1 MRKIFTFCTA
11 AAILTSCLS
20 GCNTKKTTKK
30 PEPATVSTTT
40 TVPPATEV
48 QDNAGKHFLG
58 KWESYKAIVL
68 GQEYETEYAGYPLS
82 AVAKVEIFED
92 HTATMIV
99 ALNPHGKERTYDYS
113 WDVTNEDG
121 VEILHLRNPDDPY
134 DCKLEQGQMV
144 MTYANIEEDTQ
155 IFLMP
160 QSEFSK
166 QEKATEPGLENA
178 DFSSFM
184 GKWES
189 YEVTS
194 DGQTFT
200 DKLGEY
206 PINAA
211 FRLEVFEDNNAVMSI
226 IGENSSYEWEPDKK
240 DQLYMWRDYEGFT
253 MKITDGK
260 LYLDN
265 ENGLK
270 IRLKK
275 VEKFSEYDFNVTPE
289 DIPEEDIILNPEE
302 ETETT
307 T

>member
-166 QEKATEPGLENA
+166 QEKATEPGLDNA

-206 PINAA
+206 PVNVS
-211 FRLEVFEDNNAVMSI
+211 FRLEIKKDNTTEMSVF
-226 IGENSSYEWEPDKK
+226 GEPQDYEWEPEKK
-240 DQLYMWRDYEGFT
+240 DQLYMWGDYEGFVI
-253 MKITDGK
+253 KQEGDEIIVD
-260 LYLDN
+260 D
-265 ENGLK
+265 EAGLVIK
-270 IRLKK
+270 MKK
-275 VEKFSEYDFNVTPE
+275 VSEFSEFDFTSAVE
-289 DIPEEDIILNPEE
+289 EIPDENILLDPTTEEPA
-302 ETETT
+302 T
-307 T
+307 